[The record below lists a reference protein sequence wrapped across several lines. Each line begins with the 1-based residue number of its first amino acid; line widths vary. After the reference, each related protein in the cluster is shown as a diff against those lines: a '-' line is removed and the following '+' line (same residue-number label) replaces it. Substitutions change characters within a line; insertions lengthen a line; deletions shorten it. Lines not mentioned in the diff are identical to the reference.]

1 MSERLRQFVLD
12 VSNDPDRAKRLTA
25 DPTAELD
32 QSDLSPEERQVIL
45 ARDPD
50 VLRQALG
57 ADQSDILQM
66 NSFFK
71 KPPAKPGGPAKPKP
85 RPGKPARPKPSR
97 KAPAQKKRTARRT
110 VKRTVKRTAPKRPTA
125 RKGARKT
132 ARKGSKGRRR

>member
-25 DPTAELD
+25 DPTTELD
-32 QSDLSPEERQVIL
+32 QADLSPEEKQVVL
-45 ARDPD
+45 TRDPD

-57 ADQSDILQM
+57 ADRSDLLQM

-85 RPGKPARPKPSR
+85 RPGRPARPKPSR
-97 KAPAQKKRTARRT
+97 KAPAQKKRTI
-110 VKRTVKRTAPKRPTA
+110 KRTTKRTAKRSAPKRKTA
-125 RKGARKT
+125 RTGARKT

>member
-25 DPTAELD
+25 DPTTELD
-32 QSDLSPEERQVIL
+32 QTDLSPEEKQVVL

-57 ADQSDILQM
+57 ADRSDLLQM

-97 KAPAQKKRTARRT
+97 KAPAQKKRPT
-110 VKRTVKRTAPKRPTA
+110 KRTAKRTAPKRKTA
-125 RKGARKT
+125 RSGARKT